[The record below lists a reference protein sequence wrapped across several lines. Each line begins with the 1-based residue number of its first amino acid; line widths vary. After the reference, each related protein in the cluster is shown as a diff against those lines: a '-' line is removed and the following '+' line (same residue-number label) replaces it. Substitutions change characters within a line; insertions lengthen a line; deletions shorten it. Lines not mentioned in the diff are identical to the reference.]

1 MYKGVVGEYVK
12 LLRTGMPCN
21 LHPSSALAG
30 LGYTPDYVVYHE
42 LVMTHKEYM
51 NTVGASQSIK

>member
-1 MYKGVVGEYVK
+1 MYKGVVSEYVK